1 MELKTFSASSVQEA
15 LQLVRRE
22 LGPDAAVLHT
32 REVRARTLFGLLPGV
47 RRFEVTASLDVEVP
61 SRLATPA
68 RKRAAGENR
77 IQTTEARTKTAP
89 RTSRLPGA
97 AAAAESL
104 RQPALRRAG
113 GVSPPLTSPAN
124 FEPRALSPA
133 SIESDSFP
141 PPPVEA
147 PIPPVPRD
155 AVGEELLELKSLVE
169 QLRRRSRGST
179 HQELPQELFG
189 LFTDLIEADVSEEL
203 ARELLAQL
211 RTKLPIE
218 DLSDMVR
225 VRQEMLRLVQ
235 GRIAVGGP
243 IQVAAGKRRVV
254 AVVGPTGVGKTTTI
268 AKLAANFRLRE
279 KRKVGLVTIDTYRI
293 AAVDQ
298 LRTYADIIDL
308 PMEVVG
314 TPREV
319 RPALE
324 RLRSQELVLIDTAG
338 RSPHDAVRI
347 QELKAVLAEAEPDE
361 VHLVLSSIAGS
372 AQLKRTAQQF
382 AEVGTTA
389 LIVTKLDEAA
399 SLGNL
404 LAVLDN
410 ARPPL
415 SYVTDGQN
423 VPDDI
428 AIADA
433 ATLARR
439 ILNY

>member
-1 MELKTFSASSVQEA
+1 MELKTFSAGSMQEA

-22 LGPDAAVLHT
+22 LGPEASVLHT

-47 RRFEVTASLDVEVP
+47 PRFEVTASLDVTVP
-61 SRLATPA
+61 SKLTAQP
-68 RKRAAGENR
+68 RKRTINDNGG
-77 IQTTEARTKTAP
+77 TKTKDARSKTTP
-89 RTSRLPGA
+89 SRPVRLPGA
-97 AAAAESL
+97 AAAAYSL
-104 RQPALRRAG
+104 RQPQSR
-113 GVSPPLTSPAN
+113 
-124 FEPRALSPA
+124 
-133 SIESDSFP
+133 IESPVRSTPSAARLPLPLDNLSMP
-141 PPPVEA
+141 LPPVEFS
-147 PIPPVPRD
+147 IPPVPRD
-155 AVGEELLELKSLVE
+155 PVGEELAELKSLVE
-169 QLRRRSRGST
+169 QLRLKSRSSSQ
-179 HQELPQELFG
+179 HELPQELFG
-189 LFTDLIEADVSEEL
+189 LLTDLIEADVSEEL
-203 ARELLAQL
+203 ARELLKQL
-211 RTKLPIE
+211 RGELPADKLADIAC
-218 DLSDMVR
+218 
-225 VRQEMLRLVQ
+225 VRQQMLRLVQ
-235 GRIAVGGP
+235 ARIAVGGP

-372 AQLKRTAQQF
+372 AQLRRTAQQF
-382 AEVGTTA
+382 AEVGVTSII
-389 LIVTKLDEAA
+389 LTKLDEAS

-404 LAVLDN
+404 LGVLD
-410 ARPPL
+410 ASRPPL

-428 AIADA
+428 DTADA
-433 ATLARR
+433 ANLAKR
-439 ILNY
+439 ILGY